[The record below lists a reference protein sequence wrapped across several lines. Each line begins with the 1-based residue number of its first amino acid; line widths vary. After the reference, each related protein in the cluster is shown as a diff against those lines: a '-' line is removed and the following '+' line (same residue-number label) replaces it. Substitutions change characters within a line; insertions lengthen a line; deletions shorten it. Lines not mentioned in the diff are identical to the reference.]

1 MTLMTTLGM
10 RTITVDKKQV
20 IIEMPVTDK
29 IKQPAGFLH
38 GGATIALA
46 ETAASLGGM
55 KHVDPETESIV
66 GIEINCNHIK
76 GKQDGKIIAE
86 ATPIHIG
93 RMTMIWSITVT
104 DEKDERIASARCTLG
119 RITNE

>member
-10 RTITVDKKQV
+10 RTITADKQQV
-20 IIEMPVTDK
+20 KIEMPVTDK
-29 IKQPAGFLH
+29 VKQPAGFLH

-55 KHVDPETESIV
+55 EHVNPQTETIV

-76 GKQDGKIIAE
+76 GKRDGRIIAE
-86 ATPIHIG
+86 AVPIHIG
-93 RMTMIWSITVT
+93 RMTMIWSITIT
-104 DEKDERIASARCTLG
+104 DEQNELIASARCTLG
-119 RITNE
+119 RITK